1 MFEPAPA
8 ASIIV
13 PTFREAANLES
24 LIERCFQATQ
34 AAAIQAELIIVD
46 DNSNDG
52 TEEVIEKFV
61 DRYPVKLVIRKGK
74 RGLATAVLTGFSH
87 AVGEKFVV
95 LDADLQHPPEMIPA
109 LLQALDDD
117 QCDFALGSRY
127 AQGGGIEE
135 SWPWYRRLTSRVAT
149 LLANPLAPLAD
160 PMSGFFAIKRKTWEE
175 AAHLNPLGYKIA
187 LELYVKG
194 RCTRPIEIPIR
205 FATRRAGESKLN
217 VSQQI
222 QYARHLLGLFKFRF
236 PRAYRLTSAML
247 LITIAGAMIIISK
260 PLWRA
265 S

>member
-1 MFEPAPA
+1 MSVSAPA

-13 PTFREAANLES
+13 PTFREAANLET

-34 AAAIQAELIIVD
+34 SASIQAELIIVD

-52 TEEVIEKFV
+52 TEAVIEKFV
-61 DRYPVKLVIRKGK
+61 ERYPVKLIIRKGK

-87 AVGEKFVV
+87 AAGDKFVV

-109 LLQALDDD
+109 LLLALDKN

-160 PMSGFFAIKRKTWEE
+160 PMSGFFAIKRKTWEN

-194 RCTRPIEIPIR
+194 RCTKPTEIPIH
-205 FATRRAGESKLN
+205 FATRQAGESKLTF
-217 VSQQI
+217 SQQI

-236 PRAYRLTSAML
+236 PRVYGLTSAIL
-247 LITIAGAMIIISK
+247 LFSVMGAMLIISK
-260 PLWRA
+260 PLWSA